1 MGQEID
7 RMVDRGC
14 GCLLGTAM
22 TALVQGIGAL
32 IGIASVAAA
41 PKPVDV
47 PLRLRAIKPQIPS
60 MAQMVLRPCGRCQT
74 RNAV

>member
-32 IGIASVAAA
+32 IGIASVAVA

-47 PLRLRAIKPQIPS
+47 PLRLREIKPQIPS
-60 MAQMVLRPCGRCQT
+60 MARVVLMPCG
-74 RNAV
+74 